1 MLFLFI
7 YFFTHLSPPPS
18 SLLHSS
24 PPPQPPLKN
33 TQVWRSPGYYEI
45 PNVFGSDCFLKPE
58 PLIEKTYT
66 LRTINLQKHISKH
79 PWRPAGNC
87 TEIPQLPPLVRTAN
101 EFERKIRKAL
111 PKVPVSSLDPRNKY
125 DGFKEIGTGLAKTKK
140 HSNKNL

>member
-1 MLFLFI
+1 MKRRSTGCLRRDSVYSNKSTKSSDFSNTKVCSICFVVVFI
-7 YFFTHLSPPPS
+7 YLFYSSASPSLPS
-18 SLLHSS
+18 PLF

-79 PWRPAGNC
+79 PWRPAGNY
-87 TEIPQLPPLVRTAN
+87 T
-101 EFERKIRKAL
+101 
-111 PKVPVSSLDPRNKY
+111 
-125 DGFKEIGTGLAKTKK
+125 
-140 HSNKNL
+140 